1 MGGVCRFMTHP
12 LCTWGRGWARVVDA
26 EGGLADAS
34 RTTLS
39 IHSSDQWQRRG
50 AGVDERDVEF
60 RANNHH
66 LHPFQPKSLPW
77 RKLNSSLARIWQSIR
92 RPRPDLRQ
100 PDWAAC
106 GSLCPR

>member
-12 LCTWGRGWARVVDA
+12 VHVGQDWARVDA
-26 EGGLADAS
+26 EGGLAGAS
-34 RTTLS
+34 RTTWS

-66 LHPFQPKSLPW
+66 LHPFQPKSLPR
-77 RKLNSSLARIWQSIR
+77 RKLGSS
-92 RPRPDLRQ
+92 
-100 PDWAAC
+100 
-106 GSLCPR
+106 